1 MTFDEIMELPNEEI
15 LAGDFK
21 AELDC
26 TSPLLLIT
34 KLHKFSERFSK
45 YNGPKPNSFKEYHFT
60 NGTSW
65 HKDNSFY
72 SYKNFK
78 EYKRNWTEPRIT
90 NPWVVSPKAG
100 APRAVEF
107 HSYFAE
113 HVSTETAKTPTQCFT
128 VLVVPHLKTC
138 SFLTESKNK
147 YLYPFSKLAQFI
159 QARNE
164 KKIELQSIEQKRKFI
179 LEMLNIDISGTIPS
193 HIYSKCLTEFPSA
206 VNGYRLTIFTVL
218 KKKFGSNRIEIC
230 ADADA
235 AKPMTEQK
243 VSVRVGTSLIK
254 GLSVD
259 EAVDV
264 FTKLT
269 DGRIDGI

>member
-1 MTFDEIMELPNEEI
+1 MTFDELMGLSNEQI
-15 LAGDFK
+15 LSGDYK
-21 AELDC
+21 AEIEC
-26 TSPLLLIT
+26 TSPLIVIT
-34 KLHKFSERFSK
+34 KLHTFSERFSS
-45 YNGPKPNSFKEYHFT
+45 YNSPRANDYTEHHFT
-60 NGTSW
+60 NGERW
-65 HKDNSFY
+65 HTDNVFY
-72 SYKNFK
+72 SYRNFK
-78 EYKRNWTEPRIT
+78 EYKRNWTKPIIS
-90 NPWVVSPKAG
+90 NPWVSKPKKIT
-100 APRAVEF
+100 PRAVEF

-113 HVSTETAKTPTQCFT
+113 HISTGTAKTPTQRFT
-128 VLVVPHLKTC
+128 VLAVPHLKTC

-164 KKIELQSIEQKRKFI
+164 KKLEIQSIEQKRKFI

-193 HIYSKCLTEFPSA
+193 HIYSKCLTEYPSA
-206 VNGYRLTIFTVL
+206 VNGYRLTIFTIL
-218 KKKFGSNRIEIC
+218 HKRFGGNRIEIC

-235 AKPMTEQK
+235 DKPMAGQK
-243 VSVRVGTSLIK
+243 VAVRIGTSLIK

-269 DGRIDGI
+269 DGRLNGV